1 MRLRTRSSSRR
12 KGSTLV
18 ESALVIAV
26 FLLILF
32 GIFEYCRFLMV
43 LHVANNAARDAARFA
58 SVNVNTRS
66 DLIAAKK
73 SEIEAY
79 ATARMAG
86 IQKNIQG
93 YQVAV
98 YSCDSTGFASTPPT
112 VVPRVER
119 DANGNPKAGS
129 VDPFKAY
136 NSGSNPVANWN
147 EAAFTERVAVTIKGT
162 YRPIAPLSI
171 DIGRLKLS
179 IIPDNIPIN
188 VTAVMGSE
196 G

>member
-1 MRLRTRSSSRR
+1 MRLTRRSAVRR

-18 ESALVIAV
+18 ESALVIAI
-26 FLLILF
+26 FLLFLF

-43 LHVANNAARDAARFA
+43 LHVTNNAARDTARYA
-58 SVNVNTRS
+58 SVNVNCPTS
-66 DLIAAKK
+66 QVATMQTTIQ
-73 SEIEAY
+73 AY

-86 IQKNIQG
+86 VDRNIQG

-98 YSCDSTGFASTPPT
+98 YSCDPSGFSTSPPT
-112 VVPRVER
+112 VVAKSSPTGTTV
-119 DANGNPKAGS
+119 NP
-129 VDPFKAY
+129 FQAY
-136 NSGSNPVANWN
+136 NASTNPLAAWN
-147 EAAFTERVAVTIKGT
+147 AAAFTDRIAVTIKGT

-171 DIGRLKLS
+171 NIGRLQLS

-188 VTAVMGSE
+188 VTAVSGSE

>member
-1 MRLRTRSSSRR
+1 MRLRTRPSRR
-12 KGSTLV
+12 RGSTLV

-26 FLLILF
+26 FLLVLF

-43 LHVANNAARDAARFA
+43 LHVANNAARDAARYA
-58 SVNVNTRS
+58 AVNVS
-66 DLIAAKK
+66 VSSSAVAAKK
-73 SEIEAY
+73 AAIETY
-79 ATARMAG
+79 ATDRMGG
-86 IQKNIQG
+86 IDRNIQG

-98 YSCDSTGFASTPPT
+98 YSCDSSGFASSPPK
-112 VVPRVER
+112 VV
-119 DANGNPKAGS
+119 AKSNPAGTT

-136 NSGSNPVANWN
+136 SSGSNPLADWN
-147 EAAFTERVAVTIKGT
+147 AATFTERVAVTIKGT